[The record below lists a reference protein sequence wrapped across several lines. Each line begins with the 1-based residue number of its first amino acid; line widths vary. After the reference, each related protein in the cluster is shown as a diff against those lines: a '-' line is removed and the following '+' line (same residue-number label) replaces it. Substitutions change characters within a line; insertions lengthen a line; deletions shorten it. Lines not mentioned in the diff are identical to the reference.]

1 LYLTTSN
8 LPTVSYFLISSQK
21 EGLGYVINLYF
32 YGLLPECS
40 SDFKDIL
47 DKPPC
52 ESDMDYIQVGGWLK
66 TRKAGAVLAVN
77 V

>member
-1 LYLTTSN
+1 M
-8 LPTVSYFLISSQK
+8 
-21 EGLGYVINLYF
+21 INLYF
-32 YGLLPECS
+32 YGLLPECV

-47 DKPPC
+47 DKLPC

-66 TRKAGAVLAVN
+66 SKKGRCRSRSQCLIVLSYTDVRG